1 MECFVK
7 IVVDGETNDELWS
20 QIDSIEEIQMVER
33 SRTACQAVSYYRVEE
48 GDLGNAL
55 RKLGAY
61 GEAVE
66 LDAGEKRELM
76 IRYNTM
82 QRIAAARL

>member
-7 IVVDGETNDELWS
+7 IVIDGETDDELWS
-20 QIDSIEEIQMVER
+20 QIDSIGGIQMVER
-33 SRTACQAVSYYRVEE
+33 SRTASQAVSYYRVEK

-66 LDAGEKRELM
+66 LDVDEKRELM

-82 QRIAAARL
+82 QRIVAARL